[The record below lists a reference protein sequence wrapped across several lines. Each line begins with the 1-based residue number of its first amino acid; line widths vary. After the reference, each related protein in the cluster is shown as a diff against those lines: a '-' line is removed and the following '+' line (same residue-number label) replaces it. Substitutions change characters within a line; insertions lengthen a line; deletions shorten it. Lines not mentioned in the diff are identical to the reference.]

1 MAWPPTNDFWRF
13 YLRTKFLQEIWW
25 EEVGEEIFL
34 NFLFWW
40 RLNEGFTNNK
50 PAEQM
55 STSTN
60 KNFELGTL
68 PIYMRSK
75 SVRFIPKKLLF
86 GVDIELAAPSIHIF
100 WSLKLIRLSLLTSI
114 LDSSRNNIWFAHDG
128 VMHCFHITSGG
139 DDGNWPQKSCDLNQS
154 NFSWGNFLKLQLRAN

>member
-1 MAWPPTNDFWRF
+1 
-13 YLRTKFLQEIWW
+13 
-25 EEVGEEIFL
+25 
-34 NFLFWW
+34 
-40 RLNEGFTNNK
+40 
-50 PAEQM
+50 M

-114 LDSSRNNIWFAHDG
+114 LDSSRNNI
-128 VMHCFHITSGG
+128 
-139 DDGNWPQKSCDLNQS
+139 
-154 NFSWGNFLKLQLRAN
+154 